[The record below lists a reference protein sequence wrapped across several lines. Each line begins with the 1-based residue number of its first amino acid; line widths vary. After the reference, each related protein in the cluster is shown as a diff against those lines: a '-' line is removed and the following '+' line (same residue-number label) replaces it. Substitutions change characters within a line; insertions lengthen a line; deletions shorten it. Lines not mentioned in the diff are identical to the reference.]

1 MARGLLSPQGTEH
14 RETKLNCGYL
24 MSLVR
29 FTSSH
34 VRAQWV
40 AEVQDWESESLCL
53 VPSSATGLL
62 CSTALL
68 TQPLFAS
75 VSMAERAKDCNRA
88 AAQGNAAK
96 PRAGLLA
103 YHHVK
108 GANHCQNASF

>member
-1 MARGLLSPQGTEH
+1 MPFVARGLLSPQGTEH

-34 VRAQWV
+34 VRAQW
-40 AEVQDWESESLCL
+40 AAKAQDRESESLES

-62 CSTALL
+62 CSTGLL

-75 VSMAERAKDCNRA
+75 VSTAKVLGDCNSA
-88 AAQGNAAK
+88 AVQGDAAK
-96 PRAGLLA
+96 PRAGLLT
-103 YHHVK
+103 YPL
-108 GANHCQNASF
+108 GQGG